1 MKGDAKHLIGEWRH
15 SHEED
20 AKGFMVF
27 RPANHKFPPSRGR
40 LGFKLLANGTANYSG
55 IGANDAPDE
64 INAKWNRSADDELT
78 IKSDGDSLLK
88 GKVIAAEPE
97 KLVLKAD

>member
-1 MKGDAKHLIGEWRH
+1 MKGDPKHLIGEWRH

-20 AKGFMVF
+20 AKGLMVF
-27 RPANHKFPPSRGR
+27 RPASHKFPPSRGR
-40 LGFKLLANGTANYSG
+40 LGFKLLANGKAEYCG
-55 IGANDAPDE
+55 LGATDAPDE
-64 INAKWNRSADDELT
+64 VNAKWIRTAGDELT
-78 IKSDGDSLLK
+78 IRSEGNALLK

>member
-1 MKGDAKHLIGEWRH
+1 MRGDPKHLIGEWRH

-20 AKGFMVF
+20 GKGLMVF
-27 RPANHKFPPSRGR
+27 RPASHKFPPSRGR
-40 LGFKLLANGTANYSG
+40 LAFKLLANGTAAYSA
-55 IGANDAPDE
+55 IGAADAPNE
-64 INAKWNRSADDELT
+64 INAKWNRDADELA
-78 IKSDGDSLLK
+78 IKAEAGPLLK